1 LFSYGKMMVG
11 GADSSAKLLLNVV
24 FKADIPPTT
33 LEYTFAE
40 PNIAARWA
48 FFSPP
53 DRFCSRPSHL
63 GGRHPC
69 SLRLGL
75 RL

>member
-40 PNIAARWA
+40 PNMAAR
-48 FFSPP
+48 
-53 DRFCSRPSHL
+53 
-63 GGRHPC
+63 
-69 SLRLGL
+69 
-75 RL
+75 